1 MYFATLTEI
10 PVVQSLINNGMGHG
24 PAITLLLAGPTVS
37 IPNMLVIGRVL
48 GTKKTAVYL
57 SMLIVGSAI
66 IGMAAHLIL

>member
-10 PVVQSLINNGMGHG
+10 PVVQSLINSGMGQG

-48 GTKKTAVYL
+48 GTKKTVVYL